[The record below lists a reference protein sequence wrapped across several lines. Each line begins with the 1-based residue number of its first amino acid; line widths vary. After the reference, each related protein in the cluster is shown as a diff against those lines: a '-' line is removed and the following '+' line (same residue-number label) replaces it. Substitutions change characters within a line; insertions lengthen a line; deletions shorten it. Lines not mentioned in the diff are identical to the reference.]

1 MSDPKDPMIHL
12 PRAALTGRRGLQ
24 DAVERAAEAL
34 EVSLQWVP
42 FAEQIAAGREFSET
56 LSSS

>member
-1 MSDPKDPMIHL
+1 MIHL